1 VHFGY
6 HINNDGLALNLDN
19 NGGMMSDG
27 DPTSFT
33 NFHGRALLTS
43 GLGGRGLDFNDDND
57 FIATGAIGQNDNY
70 SNLWLGTLTVSV
82 ANAGNWA
89 FRNAGDD
96 DRAGIWFDLNRNGIF
111 ESSQAGLGS
120 DRGEQL
126 SWEDSGTKNVALLP
140 GEYMIAFT
148 HREGGGGS
156 RADFRFESPTMGGQA
171 RGKPSDLAQD
181 GLWKSLDLGSVPE
194 PATATLCLL
203 TLGGLAVRRR
213 RTA

>member
-1 VHFGY
+1 L
-6 HINNDGLALNLDN
+6 ILEMLRLLPIALPPSSIL
-19 NGGMMSDG
+19 
-27 DPTSFT
+27 
-33 NFHGRALLTS
+33 RE
-43 GLGGRGLDFNDDND
+43 
-57 FIATGAIGQNDNY
+57 
-70 SNLWLGTLTVSV
+70 
-82 ANAGNWA
+82 
-89 FRNAGDD
+89 
-96 DRAGIWFDLNRNGIF
+96 LNRNGTF

-126 SWEDSGTKNVALLP
+126 SWEDTGTKNVALSA

-156 RADFRFESPTMGGQA
+156 RADFRFKSPTMEGQA
-171 RGKPSDLAQD
+171 IVKPSDLNQD